1 MEGGFITKLVVGG
14 VIMGL
19 FISMLIGFM
28 SSMGNE
34 YGITISTD
42 TQQQRQV
49 FEANQLQ
56 LQSSFNNGT
65 IIQLGSD
72 IDSNAQD
79 LAQYRGSIA
88 GEQQKTTSGNIFS
101 ASLEQLQTI
110 LPFDSAILNVLV
122 FLIGVSLAIGI
133 IYLIFKVMP

>member
-19 FISMLIGFM
+19 FITMLIGLM
-28 SSMGNE
+28 AGMGQQ
-34 YGITISTD
+34 YSVTLTTTT
-42 TQQQRQV
+42 TQQQAL

-56 LQSSFNNGT
+56 LQSAFNNGT
-65 IIQLGSD
+65 VTQLGSD

-88 GEQQKTTSGNIFS
+88 GEQQKTTTGNIFS
-101 ASLEQLQTI
+101 TSINQLQEI
-110 LPFDSAILNVLV
+110 LPFDSAISKVLL
-122 FLIGVSLAIGI
+122 FLVGLSLAVGI
-133 IYLIFKVMP
+133 VYLIFRVLP

>member
-1 MEGGFITKLVVGG
+1 MEGGFITKLIVGG

-28 SSMGNE
+28 SSMGHE
-34 YGITISTD
+34 YQITLSTE
-42 TQQQRQV
+42 TRQQRQV

-88 GEQQKTTSGNIFS
+88 GEQQKTTTGNIFS
-101 ASLEQLQTI
+101 TALDQLQLI
-110 LPFDSAILNVLV
+110 LPFDSAISDVII

-133 IYLIFKVMP
+133 IYLIFRVLP